1 MVSDGS
7 DSVAMTFPR
16 DRELCGQHL
25 WRLGFEQLAPRNSH
39 SAEGTVELSI
49 DWGLGCRLGRLHLV
63 IAAVVVWH
71 GGLAGSDEARKSLL
85 GRGLRS
91 AGRTLA
97 SLAWMSCKYRHQG
110 CVHV

>member
-49 DWGLGCRLGRLHLV
+49 DWGLGCRLHLV
-63 IAAVVVWH
+63 TATVC
-71 GGLAGSDEARKSLL
+71 R
-85 GRGLRS
+85 
-91 AGRTLA
+91 
-97 SLAWMSCKYRHQG
+97 LAWRVGGVRRS
-110 CVHV
+110 